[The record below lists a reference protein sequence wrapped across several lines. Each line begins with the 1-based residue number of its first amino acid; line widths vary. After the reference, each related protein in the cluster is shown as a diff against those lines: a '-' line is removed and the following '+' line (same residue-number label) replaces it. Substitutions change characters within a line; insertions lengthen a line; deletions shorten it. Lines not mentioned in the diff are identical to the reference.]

1 MSLVTTFLSYRVT
14 LDGISLLVL
23 DEQWFTVE
31 RPANLIRV
39 LIRARRYAVPDFARD
54 LKVDLTLFDGLV
66 SHGDPGLSNVE
77 P

>member
-1 MSLVTTFLSYRVT
+1 MNTFLSYRVT

-39 LIRARRYAVPDFARD
+39 LISARRYAVPDFARD

>member
-1 MSLVTTFLSYRVT
+1 MT

-39 LIRARRYAVPDFARD
+39 LIGARRYAVPDFARD
-54 LKVDLTLFDGLV
+54 LKVDLTLFDGFV

>member
-1 MSLVTTFLSYRVT
+1 MT

-39 LIRARRYAVPDFARD
+39 LIRARCNAVPDFARD

>member
-1 MSLVTTFLSYRVT
+1 MT

-31 RPANLIRV
+31 RPANLIRI
-39 LIRARRYAVPDFARD
+39 LIRARRNAVPDFARD

-66 SHGDPGLSNVE
+66 SHGDPRLSNVE

>member
-1 MSLVTTFLSYRVT
+1 MT
-14 LDGISLLVL
+14 LDGISLFVL

-39 LIRARRYAVPDFARD
+39 LIRARGYAVPDFARN